1 MPLVD
6 TIERTLVIAPHAD
19 DDVLGCG
26 GIMARLAS
34 RGREVHV
41 LFMTVDGSHHHGI
54 DHVTTFAER
63 EAEIRDVANYIGF
76 SYETAFPE
84 RGLMERLDTVP
95 KRDLVDLF
103 QDLYRRCRPDL
114 LLLPYYT
121 DYDQDHRQTFETAFA
136 AARPISPRF
145 GGWLIPQVWAYEQ
158 TKLCFAWE
166 SLPRPSVFVDISD
179 FLEAKLEGIRRYK
192 TQCRPVPHV
201 RSLDNVTGLARIRGS
216 EIGVDYA
223 EAFQALRVTA

>member
-1 MPLVD
+1 MPLLD
-6 TIERTLVIAPHAD
+6 GIERAVVIAPHAD

-26 GIMARLAS
+26 GIMARLANL
-34 RGREVHV
+34 GREVHV
-41 LFMTVDGSHHHGI
+41 VFMTVDGSSHHGL
-54 DHVTTFAER
+54 DRVTTFAER
-63 EAEIRDVANYIGF
+63 RAEIDDVAGLIGF
-76 SYETAFPE
+76 SHEIAFPE

-103 QDLYRRCRPDL
+103 QDIYRARRPDL
-114 LLLPYYT
+114 LLLPYHT

-145 GGWLIPQVWAYEQ
+145 GGWLIPNVWAYEQ

-166 SLPRPSVFVDISD
+166 SLPRPSIFVDITD
-179 FLEAKLEGIRRYK
+179 VLEAKLESIRRYR
-192 TQCRPVPHV
+192 TQFRPVPHV

-216 EIGVDYA
+216 EIGVDFA